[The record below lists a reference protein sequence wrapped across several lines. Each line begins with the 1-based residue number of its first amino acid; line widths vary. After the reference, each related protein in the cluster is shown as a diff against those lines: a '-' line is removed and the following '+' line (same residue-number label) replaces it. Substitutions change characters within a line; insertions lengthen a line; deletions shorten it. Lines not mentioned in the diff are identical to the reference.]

1 MPVIPYGKHSIND
14 EDIDAVVN
22 VLRNEFLTQGKQVP
36 LFEKALCDYT
46 GATYCTAVNSA
57 TSGLHVACLA
67 LGVGE
72 DDIAWTS
79 ANSFA
84 ASANCARYCG
94 ATVDFVDI
102 DVKTGNICP
111 TLLAQ
116 KLRLAAESALL
127 PKVLIVVHFAGNSC
141 EMKEISRLC
150 SHYNV
155 SIIEDAAHSLG
166 ASYDNQP
173 VGSCQYS
180 DFTVLSFHP
189 VKSITSA
196 EGGAI
201 LCNDKSLAEK
211 CRLFSQHGITKHPDK
226 FDKPADGGWFYQQT
240 TLGYNYRLS
249 DLHAALGISQL
260 ARLDTF
266 VERRRRIAQMY
277 FETLGNLPIDNLPI
291 DNLPII
297 MPPHSS
303 LHTSAWHLFV
313 IRVPS
318 EQRAAIFAF
327 LQSEEIGV
335 NVHYIPIYKHPYYQA
350 NGFDGYAL
358 ENTEAYYAS
367 AISLPIFPELDDAAH
382 QRVVE
387 VLKKAFA

>member
-1 MPVIPYGKHSIND
+1 MPVIPYGKHSVSD
-14 EDIDAVVN
+14 QDVDAVVN

-36 LFEKALCDYT
+36 LFENALCSYT
-46 GATYCTAVNSA
+46 GAAYCTAVNSA

-67 LGVGE
+67 LGVATN
-72 DDIAWTS
+72 DIVWTS

-102 DVKTGNICP
+102 EPETGNICP
-111 TLLAQ
+111 IFLAQ
-116 KLRLAAESALL
+116 KLSMAAKAGLL
-127 PKVLIVVHFAGNSC
+127 PKVLIVVHFAGTSC
-141 EMKEISRLC
+141 KMKEIRQLC
-150 SHYNV
+150 SLHGV
-155 SIIEDAAHSLG
+155 RIIEDAAHSLG
-166 ASYDNQP
+166 ASFDNHP

-201 LCNDKSLAEK
+201 LCNDEQLAKK
-211 CRLFSQHGITKHPDK
+211 CRLFSQHGITKHPAE
-226 FDKPADGGWFYQQT
+226 FDQPAEGGWYYQQID
-240 TLGYNYRLS
+240 LGYNYRLS

-266 VERRRRIAQMY
+266 IECRRRIAQMY
-277 FETLGNLPIDNLPI
+277 FKALGNLPITLPQI
-291 DNLPII
+291 
-297 MPPHSS
+297 SS
-303 LHTSAWHLFV
+303 LQTSAWHLFV
-313 IRVPS
+313 IQVPS
-318 EQRAAIFAF
+318 EQRAAIFSF

-350 NGFDGYAL
+350 NGFEGYVL
-358 ENTEAYYAS
+358 DNTEAYYS
-367 AISLPIFPELDDAAH
+367 RAISLPIFPELDDAAH

-387 VLKKAFA
+387 TLKKAFA

>member
-1 MPVIPYGKHSIND
+1 MSVIPYGKHSVND

-22 VLRNEFLTQGKQVP
+22 VLRNEFLTQGRQVP

-46 GATYCTAVNSA
+46 CADYCIAVNSA
-57 TSGLHVACLA
+57 TSGLHIACLA
-67 LGVGE
+67 LGVANN
-72 DDIAWTS
+72 DIVWTS

-94 ATVDFVDI
+94 ATLDFVDI
-102 DVKTGNICP
+102 DAETGNICP

-116 KLRLAAESALL
+116 KLRAAAKDGVL
-127 PKVLIVVHFAGNSC
+127 PKALIVVHFAGNSC
-141 EMKEISRLC
+141 EMKEIHRLC
-150 SHYNV
+150 SDHGV

-196 EGGAI
+196 EGGAV
-201 LCNDKSLAEK
+201 LCKDQRLAEK
-211 CRLFSQHGITKHPDK
+211 CRLFSQHGITKQPDK
-226 FDKPADGGWFYQQT
+226 FDKPAEGGWYYQQIS
-240 TLGYNYRLS
+240 LGYNYRLS

-260 ARLDTF
+260 ARLDKF
-266 VERRRRIAQMY
+266 IERRRRIAQLY
-277 FETLGNLPIDNLPI
+277 FETLC
-291 DNLPII
+291 NLPII
-297 MPPHSS
+297 MPQSSS
-303 LHTSAWHLFV
+303 LHASAWHLFV
-313 IRVPS
+313 IQVPA
-318 EQRAAIFAF
+318 EQRAAVFSF
-327 LQSEEIGV
+327 LQSEGIGV

-358 ENTEAYYAS
+358 ANTEAYYS
-367 AISLPIFPELDDAAH
+367 RAISLPIFPELDDTTQ
-382 QRVVE
+382 QRVVD
-387 VLKKAFA
+387 VIKKAFA